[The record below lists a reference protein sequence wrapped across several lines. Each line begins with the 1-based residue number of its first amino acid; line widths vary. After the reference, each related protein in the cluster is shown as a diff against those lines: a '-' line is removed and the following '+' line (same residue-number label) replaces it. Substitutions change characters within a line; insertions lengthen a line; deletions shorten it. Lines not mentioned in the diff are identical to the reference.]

1 MEKLAM
7 AEEMEE
13 RYKNEN
19 GKASKEMDGA
29 AQNGNGV
36 AVKVKVEPNGEREP
50 GSRKRKGSDPSA
62 EDVKAEPGEAE
73 DDEDDEEDDDFYDDE
88 AYVNFDDDDDAD
100 PYDDGDE
107 EGAFY

>member
-1 MEKLAM
+1 MANHNYRIQQQHIAM
-7 AEEMEE
+7 A
-13 RYKNEN
+13 RKRQRRRRA
-19 GKASKEMDGA
+19 ASTGMAEFTPGA
-29 AQNGNGV
+29 HSLRSGNGV

-88 AYVNFDDDDDAD
+88 AYGNFDDDDDAD
-100 PYDDGDE
+100 P
-107 EGAFY
+107 